1 MVDKFGE
8 IEATTRRRYLKHGGT
23 LIGSVAL
30 AGCSDLLDEEGEKAT
45 ESTGGAYEACLFPV
59 GCREFERVPESVT
72 TYNMGWADMV
82 ISLGHGEKLRTNR
95 IDAPE
100 LFYEPFGLDLD
111 PDWPALWQSSGY
123 SKEVFYELDPDAFL
137 LDPNMVEAWD
147 DNWDESDTEEI
158 ESNVAPFFGCHNRRT
173 ESDWQHDMGY
183 PENAP
188 SMLETLEILGTV
200 FDERERADAWLTL
213 HEAVQSE
220 VQPRVPPTEDRPS
233 VALIN
238 SGSEPQKG
246 TFYVLDLDDPG
257 YEKKSYRDLG
267 AVNAFEGVETGQH
280 GETDYETMLSVD
292 PDIIC
297 VHWGITTGSTTFDGD
312 GAFDS
317 EAFREQ
323 FIAPMENDP
332 TGCRLTAVQNGRV
345 YPGAEGE
352 QGPLVNL
359 LNTEVT
365 ARSLYPGEF
374 GALDLDAPL
383 EVPEEEQLFD
393 RQRIADIINGDS

>member
-1 MVDKFGE
+1 
-8 IEATTRRRYLKHGGT
+8 
-23 LIGSVAL
+23 
-30 AGCSDLLDEEGEKAT
+30 
-45 ESTGGAYEACLFPV
+45 
-59 GCREFERVPESVT
+59 
-72 TYNMGWADMV
+72 
-82 ISLGHGEKLRTNR
+82 
-95 IDAPE
+95 
-100 LFYEPFGLDLD
+100 
-111 PDWPALWQSSGY
+111 
-123 SKEVFYELDPDAFL
+123 
-137 LDPNMVEAWD
+137 
-147 DNWDESDTEEI
+147 
-158 ESNVAPFFGCHNRRT
+158 
-173 ESDWQHDMGY
+173 
-183 PENAP
+183 
-188 SMLETLEILGTV
+188 
-200 FDERERADAWLTL
+200 
-213 HEAVQSE
+213 
-220 VQPRVPPTEDRPS
+220 
-233 VALIN
+233 
-238 SGSEPQKG
+238 
-246 TFYVLDLDDPG
+246 
-257 YEKKSYRDLG
+257 
-267 AVNAFEGVETGQH
+267 
-280 GETDYETMLSVD
+280 MLSVD